1 MEPHSEPPRDEQPV
15 RAFWRKGVR
24 PLLEALL
31 IAFIIIT
38 FGVNTVGISG
48 SSMHPTLHDGE
59 RAFVPKYETWLHRFG
74 IGSFERGDIVYF
86 RPPISVGTTPRLPV
100 LGIPYQPFY
109 IKRVVATSGEHVR
122 IENGVIYV
130 DGQPLHESY
139 LEGTWLG
146 STSYPETLVPEGHV
160 FVLGDN
166 RGPFGSV
173 DSRRFGPISVN
184 AIAGRATAVIWPL
197 LIRDETG
204 EWHWNVRLLTVPSG
218 SAETRNP

>member
-1 MEPHSEPPRDEQPV
+1 MNEQPDPSHDERPG
-15 RAFWRKGVR
+15 RAFWHKGIR

-48 SSMHPTLHDGE
+48 SSMRPTLHDGE
-59 RAFVPKYETWLHRFG
+59 RAFVPKFETWLHRFG
-74 IGSFERGDIVYF
+74 IGSFQRGDIVYF
-86 RPPISVGTTPRLPV
+86 RPPSTVGPTPRLPI

-109 IKRVVATSGEHVR
+109 IKRVIATSGEYVR
-122 IENGVIYV
+122 IENGVVYV
-130 DGQPLHESY
+130 DDQPLQESY

-146 STSYPETLVPEGHV
+146 STSYPETRVPDDHV

-173 DSRRFGPISVN
+173 DSRRFGPIPVD

-197 LIRDETG
+197 LSRDQTG
-204 EWHWNVRLLTVPSG
+204 EWTWNVRLLTVPTSDND
-218 SAETRNP
+218 SP